1 LPRALITD
9 LAGTTLC
16 NAEREFL
23 KSHDPLGI
31 ILFSRNIENT
41 EQLFDLTSEFR
52 TVIGRPD
59 APVLIDQ
66 EGGRIARLREP
77 RWWSGIAPFRLG
89 IAGEEAAWLAGRLLA
104 ADMASIGVDVDCA
117 PCLDLR
123 VAGMHDVIGDR
134 AFGETP
140 DRVVSCAR
148 AYSEGLEAGGVQ
160 PMIKHLPGHGRV
172 GVDPHDVLP
181 VADADLETLRD
192 TDFKPFQALKDLP
205 WGMTAHV
212 VYRAIDDARPATQS
226 PSVINDIIRGEIGF
240 DGVLTSDAI
249 DMQALSG
256 SHPERARLSLEAG
269 CDIVMHCNQPL
280 ESRIAVADVVP
291 ELSGEALR
299 RVNAALSRR
308 TAPKAGFDRAEALS
322 RLEHLLVSA
331 GA

>member
-1 LPRALITD
+1 MPRALITD
-9 LAGTTLC
+9 LEGTTLC
-16 NAEREFL
+16 DAERAFL

-31 ILFSRNIENT
+31 ILFARNIESAR
-41 EQLFDLTSEFR
+41 QLVDLTSEFR
-52 TVIGRPD
+52 SAVGRSN
-59 APVLIDQ
+59 APVMIDQ

-77 RWWSGIAPFRLG
+77 EWWSGIAPFRLG
-89 IAGEEAAWLAGRLLA
+89 LAGEEASWLAGRLLA
-104 ADMASIGVDVDCA
+104 HDMAAIGVDVDCA

-140 DRVVSCAR
+140 ERIVSCAR
-148 AYSEGLEAGGVQ
+148 AYAEGLEAGGVQ

-181 VADADLETLRD
+181 VADADLETLRAA
-192 TDFKPFQALKDLP
+192 DFRPFQALRDLP

-212 VYRAIDDARPATQS
+212 IYRAIDDARPATQS
-226 PSVINDIIRGEIGF
+226 PAVIRDIIRGEIGF

-280 ESRIAVADVVP
+280 ETRIAVADVVP
-291 ELSGEALR
+291 VLAGDPLR
-299 RVNAALSRR
+299 RVNAALSRKA
-308 TAPKAGFDRAEALS
+308 APQNGFDKAEALS
-322 RLEHLLVSA
+322 RLEELLTSA

>member
-1 LPRALITD
+1 LARALITD

-16 NAEREFL
+16 DAERAFL

-31 ILFSRNIENT
+31 ILFARNIENT
-41 EQLFDLTSEFR
+41 NQLSDLTEEFR
-52 TVIGRPD
+52 NAVGRAD
-59 APVLIDQ
+59 APVMIDQ

-77 RWWSGIAPFRLG
+77 HWWSGIAPFRLG
-89 IAGEEAAWLAGRLLA
+89 LAGEEAAWLAGRLLA
-104 ADMASIGVDVDCA
+104 LDMAAIGVDVDCA

-140 DRVVSCAR
+140 ERVVPCAR
-148 AYSEGLEAGGVQ
+148 AYARGLEAGGVQ

-181 VADADLETLRD
+181 VADADLETLREA
-192 TDFKPFQALKDLP
+192 DFKPFQALNDLS

-212 VYRAIDDARPATQS
+212 VYRAIDGARPATQS
-226 PSVINDIIRGEIGF
+226 HAVIHDVIRGEIGF

-256 SHPERARLSLEAG
+256 SHPERAKLSLDAG

-280 ESRIAVADVVP
+280 ETRIAVADVVP
-291 ELSGEALR
+291 ELSGDALR
-299 RVNAALSRR
+299 RVNAALARK
-308 TAPKAGFDRAEALS
+308 TAPEGGFDKAEALS
-322 RLEHLLVSA
+322 RLEHLLESA
-331 GA
+331 GV